1 MLLEIEDVR
10 DVRPAPGV
18 DRLVRIADH
27 RQAAMRLRD
36 RARDHELRVVGVLVF
51 VDEHVP
57 IALLQL
63 LAHRRIL
70 ADQPCHPQE
79 EIVEVDRI
87 ALGELGFI
95 GAVDLRERTTR
106 EVAGLRRVG
115 RSIEELVL
123 GIADAREHQR
133 RGPVLGVESSRG
145 DRSFRRIARIVG
157 VEDREARRERRA
169 VARGGCGARSVSTQ
183 ERGTEGVERADLQ
196 AARTR
201 ELRIEINPQNG
212 AIRAMA
218 KLIVADKVTNP
229 HDEIL
234 LSKARAIKSDAQPG
248 EEIEVEVTPRDF
260 GRIAAQAAR
269 QAINQRL
276 RQIEREMIYDEFK
289 DRAGEIVTGTVRRFE
304 RSDVIVDLGKFE
316 GVMPSRERVL
326 TEEYNV
332 GDRLRAY
339 VVAVESG
346 NRGPEIIL
354 SRSHPN
360 FVRRLFE
367 LEVSEIADRTVELKV
382 LAREAGF
389 RTKVA
394 VHSAD
399 PKVDPVGACVGM
411 RGARVKNIVREL
423 NNEKVDIIRWDAD
436 PLKFVSAA
444 LKPANIKSITAD
456 EAKKTIQVLVPKEDL
471 SVAIGR
477 KGQNARLTAK
487 MCGWEVDIQEDKREE
502 KALKHK
508 TDEAAHS
515 LAGILGI
522 SEEDALKLTAGGMNS
537 IEVIQLAGA
546 EDIAD
551 ALGSDI
557 ETGQRILEAAQ
568 ATQKTPAA

>member
-1 MLLEIEDVR
+1 MNSELITMLDLLEREKGIKR
-10 DVRPAPGV
+10 DV
-18 DRLVRIADH
+18 LVEAISTS
-27 RQAAMRLRD
+27 
-36 RARDHELRVVGVLVF
+36 
-51 VDEHVP
+51 
-57 IALLQL
+57 
-63 LAHRRIL
+63 IL
-70 ADQPCHPQE
+70 A
-79 EIVEVDRI
+79 
-87 ALGELGFI
+87 A
-95 GAVDLRERTTR
+95 
-106 EVAGLRRVG
+106 
-115 RSIEELVL
+115 SKK
-123 GIADAREHQR
+123 
-133 RGPVLGVESSRG
+133 
-145 DRSFRRIARIVG
+145 SFTSG
-157 VEDREARRERRA
+157 
-169 VARGGCGARSVSTQ
+169 
-183 ERGTEGVERADLQ
+183 
-196 AARTR
+196 TR
-201 ELRIEINPQNG
+201 ELRIEINPQSG

-218 KLIVADKVTNP
+218 KLIAAEKISSP

-316 GVMPSRERVL
+316 GIMPSRERVL

-456 EAKKTIQVLVPKEDL
+456 EAKKIIQVLVPKEDL

-515 LAGILGI
+515 LAEILGI
-522 SEEDALKLTAGGMNS
+522 SEEEALKLTAGGMNS
-537 IEVIQLAGA
+537 IEVIQLAEA
-546 EDIAD
+546 EDIAE
-551 ALGSDI
+551 ALGSDK
-557 ETGQRILEAAQ
+557 ETGQRILAAAQ
-568 ATQKTPAA
+568 ATQKNPTA